1 MTIQSF
7 LKKPVL
13 AGLIWG
19 TIGGISLILMTL
31 ISTNGLVQISPYPFI
46 LIAAI
51 LTTKYNRPQGNV
63 FNRLFVTGLFAF
75 VIMSLILYVYIFTF
89 INPGSGY
96 PLNWRISFLN
106 DLWRFGFTIII
117 GTMSSMLL
125 SFLAKPVN

>member
-7 LKKPVL
+7 LKKPL
-13 AGLIWG
+13 SAGLIWG

-31 ISTNGLVQISPYPFI
+31 ISTNGLVQISPYPVI

-51 LTTKYNRPQGNV
+51 LTMKYNRPQGNV
-63 FNRLFVTGLFAF
+63 FNQLFVTGLFTF

-96 PLNWRISFLN
+96 HLNWRISFLN
-106 DLWRFGFTIII
+106 HLSRFGFIIII

-125 SFLAKPVN
+125 SFLAKPVK

>member
-7 LKKPVL
+7 LKKPVP

-31 ISTNGLVQISPYPFI
+31 ISTNGLVQISPYPVI

-51 LTTKYNRPQGNV
+51 LTAKYNRPQGNV
-63 FNRLFVTGLFAF
+63 FNHLFVTGLFAF

-89 INPGSGY
+89 INPGAGY

-106 DLWRFGFTIII
+106 HLWRFGFIII
-117 GTMSSMLL
+117 MGTMSSMLL